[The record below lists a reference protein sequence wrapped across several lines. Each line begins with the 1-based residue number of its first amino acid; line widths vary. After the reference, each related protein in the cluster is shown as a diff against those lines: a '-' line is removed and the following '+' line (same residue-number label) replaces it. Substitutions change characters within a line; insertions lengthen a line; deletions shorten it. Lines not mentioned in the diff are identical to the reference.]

1 MAPAIYGTDAPNWGQ
16 VQGLV
21 RQADRGSAM
30 TMAMAAQITPSAPG
44 KTTLSLGVG
53 AFAGEV
59 GTSLNVVYRAS
70 VSFPL
75 FISGGVAASDDGNW
89 GGRVGIGIE
98 F

>member
-1 MAPAIYGTDAPNWGQ
+1 
-16 VQGLV
+16 
-21 RQADRGSAM
+21 
-30 TMAMAAQITPSAPG
+30 
-44 KTTLSLGVG
+44 LGVG

-59 GTSLNVVYRAS
+59 GTSLNVVYRAP
-70 VSFPL
+70 VSFPV